1 MSSIHDPRYI
11 GLIHCLI
18 SIREERNITQVQVAS
33 SLKKHQSY
41 VAKVENLDRRLD
53 IIELKDWL
61 NALGVKFAEFISI
74 SNRLC
79 CTKI

>member
-18 SIREERNITQVQVAS
+18 SIREEQNITQVEVAS

-41 VAKVENLDRRLD
+41 VAKVVNLDRRLD
-53 IIELKDWL
+53 IIELYDWL
-61 NALGVKFAEFISI
+61 KALNFQLTEFIKI
-74 SNRLC
+74 SHLE
-79 CTKI
+79 K

>member
-1 MSSIHDPRYI
+1 MSSIHDRRYI

-18 SIREERNITQVQVAS
+18 SIREEQNITQVEVAS

-53 IIELKDWL
+53 IIELHDWL
-61 NALGVKFAEFISI
+61 KALNFQLTEFSKISH
-74 SNRLC
+74 LE
-79 CTKI
+79 K

>member
-18 SIREERNITQVQVAS
+18 SIREEQNITQVEVAS

-53 IIELKDWL
+53 IIELHDWL
-61 NALGVKFAEFISI
+61 KALNIQLTEFSKIS
-74 SNRLC
+74 LLE
-79 CTKI
+79 K